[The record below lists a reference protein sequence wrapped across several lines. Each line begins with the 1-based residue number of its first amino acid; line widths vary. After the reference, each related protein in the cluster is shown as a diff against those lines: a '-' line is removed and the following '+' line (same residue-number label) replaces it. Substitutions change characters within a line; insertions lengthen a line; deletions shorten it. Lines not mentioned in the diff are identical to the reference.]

1 MEERRILKSK
11 IDVLFDEYEEL
22 DRSDY
27 DIEKKNLYKIAHLL
41 NDYEMHRLIERIN
54 NEDYIKD
61 FKYSNLVDLHGKI
74 NQLSEALK
82 EAKEEIDLETFYKN
96 GEVLNFKKLRKKFKD
111 GNLKARYPNFNFE
124 AYEELFRN
132 PVLEVSNFKGEIV
145 KFDKFLVKKL
155 LIAINQMIFSE
166 MDFYITNVGKE
177 GAGKSCFSSQLLLY
191 LYFVLTKAGLIEYA
205 YDIKK
210 LFFSSVRSIL
220 EEQEAQKDG
229 DYFRI
234 MVLDEAYELNR
245 QNFREESSREF
256 KTDMRASRKMLR
268 IVILNLPQIGELETA
283 ITLTRTNFIFY
294 SDMDSDM
301 ETGTVKKGEV
311 SMYIIPRGKFVYSP
325 YQRRNVSDE
334 EITNSLNRVMKDKND
349 AYKGFPKNTLIH
361 KFKFAGVWGF
371 DKDKYDK
378 HIKSENKKRKLVG
391 DIKMSDY
398 VGYILYK
405 KLPPLKHWGFDMKVK
420 KDKRMYY
427 TVQKFLK
434 TKIDYRFIMNP
445 DIRQK
450 FDAIMEEE
458 R

>member
-1 MEERRILKSK
+1 METRTEISNK
-11 IDVLFDEYEEL
+11 IDVLFNEYEEL

-27 DIEKKNLYKIAHLL
+27 DIEKKNLYKITHLL
-41 NDYEMHRLIERIN
+41 NDYEMTRLIERIT
-54 NEDYIKD
+54 NENYLKD

-74 NQLSEALK
+74 NQLAEALR

-96 GEVLNFKKLRKKFKD
+96 GEILNFAKLKKKFKD
-111 GNLKARYPNFNFE
+111 NHLKDRYPNFNFQ
-124 AYEELFRN
+124 AYEDLFKN
-132 PVLEVSNFKGEIV
+132 PVYEIENFKGEII
-145 KFDKFLVKKL
+145 KYDKFLVKKL

-191 LYFVLTKAGLIEYA
+191 LYFVLSKCGLIEYA

-220 EEQEAQKDG
+220 EEQDTQKDG

-294 SDMDSDM
+294 SDMDSDV

-311 SMYIIPRGKFVYSP
+311 YMYIIPRGKFIYSP
-325 YQRRNVSDE
+325 YQRRNISDE
-334 EITNSLNRVMKDKND
+334 EITNSLNRVMRDKND
-349 AYKGFPKNTLIH
+349 AYKGFPKNALIH
-361 KFKFAGVWGF
+361 KFKAYGIWGF
-371 DKDKYDK
+371 DKEEYDK
-378 HIKSENKKRKLVG
+378 HIKTENRKRKLIG
-391 DIKMSDY
+391 NIKMSDY
-398 VGYILYK
+398 IGYIFYK
-405 KLPPLKHWGFDMKVK
+405 KLPPLKHWGFDMSIKS
-420 KDKRMYY
+420 DKRMYY
-427 TVQKFLK
+427 AVQKFLK
-434 TKIDYRFIMNP
+434 TKVEDRFLMNP
-445 DIRQK
+445 EIRQK
-450 FDAIMEEE
+450 FDTIMEDD